1 MFIEVYLTGLAGAI
15 IVRIGL
21 LVSVKRPEGAGYRA
35 FSGC

>member
-1 MFIEVYLTGLAGAI
+1 LFIEVYLTGLAGAI